1 MPRLFFP
8 DNTVLVN
15 FTLIKRHDILECF
28 LDSRGAWTIAISR
41 ECERSSKKP
50 GLGAITSWNAL
61 LPSPLIPTRTELID
75 ANTIAEQMRKP
86 GETDP
91 AKNMGEAETIAVIT
105 RRQIEA
111 VFLTDD
117 HGAAS
122 RASVEPLIQVA
133 STTKILAL
141 AEVAGHISHSEA
153 RQCLA
158 TLQDMG
164 RVLGNPPSIRG
175 YDDHVTKLKQRMKK

>member
-1 MPRLFFP
+1 MPGLFFP

-15 FTLIKRHDILECF
+15 FTYIHRHDLLEWF
-28 LDSRGAWTIAISR
+28 LKGRGTWTIAIARECAKSSR
-41 ECERSSKKP
+41 EPDLQDMAR
-50 GLGAITSWNAL
+50 WNGL
-61 LPSPLIPTRTELID
+61 LPSPLTPTASEIVD
-75 ANTIAEQMRKP
+75 ARTIAEQMRKP

-105 RRQIEA
+105 RRELEA

-117 HGAAS
+117 HGAAR
-122 RASVEPLIQVA
+122 RASVEPLIHVA
-133 STTKILAL
+133 STTKVLAL
-141 AEVAGHISHSEA
+141 AEVVGHITHLEA

-158 TLQDMG
+158 TLQDLG

-175 YDDHVTKLKQRMKK
+175 YDDHVAKLKQRRQR

>member
-1 MPRLFFP
+1 MA
-8 DNTVLVN
+8 N
-15 FTLIKRHDILECF
+15 
-28 LDSRGAWTIAISR
+28 
-41 ECERSSKKP
+41 
-50 GLGAITSWNAL
+50 WNEF
-61 LPSPLIPTRTELID
+61 LPSPLVPTRAEIVD
-75 ANTIAEQMRKP
+75 ARTIAEQMRKP

-117 HGAAS
+117 HGAAR
-122 RASVEPLIQVA
+122 RASVEPLIHVA

-141 AEVAGHISHSEA
+141 AEVADHITHSEA
-153 RQCLA
+153 RKCLA
-158 TLQDMG
+158 TLQDLG

-175 YDDHVTKLKQRMKK
+175 YDDHVTKLKQRRKK